1 MIAAVMCSLI
11 SLWSRHSHFIDILSS
26 PRSKSN
32 WLLNLRPITVA
43 CVRGMPWL
51 LRCRRLQTAV
61 PSSRKNPATAA
72 LRTCG
77 FHHPWHDTVEHH
89 ISQSWRAFQW
99 SGVAEQPE
107 VPWQNKG
114 QTWRTSTV
122 CLKSNTTYQPS
133 PVPPWT
139 SNCLQRDISSALA
152 YRSTLLRVQNW
163 LAVELV
169 NPAISPPPL
178 KPSATNKLLHQS
190 KPGLCVCYD
199 NSRFITSN
207 INRAPKKIVAVF
219 WTLFLNYRIPY
230 SNR

>member
-1 MIAAVMCSLI
+1 MLAAVMCSLI
-11 SLWSRHSHFIDILSS
+11 SLWSRHYHFIDIFSS

-51 LRCRRLQTAV
+51 LRCWRLQTAV

-122 CLKSNTTYQPS
+122 CFKSNTTYQPS

-152 YRSTLLRVQNW
+152 YRSTLKRS
-163 LAVELV
+163 ELLGSW
-169 NPAISPPPL
+169 ARKSSYEPPHLWSLPQ
-178 KPSATNKLLHQS
+178 PTNFSIKASLD
-190 KPGLCVCYD
+190 LCICYD
-199 NSRFITSN
+199 NPRFISSH
-207 INRAPKKIVAVF
+207 INRAPKKMVAVF

>member
-1 MIAAVMCSLI
+1 MLAAVMCSLI
-11 SLWSRHSHFIDILSS
+11 SLWSRHYHFIDILSS

-72 LRTCG
+72 LRACG

-107 VPWQNKG
+107 VPWQKRDKRDVRYVWSQIQHTNHH
-114 QTWRTSTV
+114 QCLHEHQIVCNAIFHPLWPTV
-122 CLKSNTTYQPS
+122 
-133 PVPPWT
+133 
-139 SNCLQRDISSALA
+139 R
-152 YRSTLLRVQNW
+152 
-163 LAVELV
+163 
-169 NPAISPPPL
+169 
-178 KPSATNKLLHQS
+178 H
-190 KPGLCVCYD
+190 
-199 NSRFITSN
+199 
-207 INRAPKKIVAVF
+207 
-219 WTLFLNYRIPY
+219 
-230 SNR
+230 